1 MAMDKKRSVVL
12 KKKKLEL
19 DKVSCAKGIDKL
31 ERTIVAAIQE
41 QKVKS
46 SKPSIQEFTEWE

>member
-1 MAMDKKRSVVL
+1 MDKKRNIVL

-19 DKVSCAKGIDKL
+19 DKVSDAKGIDKL

>member
-1 MAMDKKRSVVL
+1 MDKKRNIIL
-12 KKKKLEL
+12 KKRKLEA
-19 DKVSCAKGIDKL
+19 DKVSNAKEMNRL

-41 QKVKS
+41 RKVKG